1 MVTETCA
8 FAQPKFIRSLITPL
22 TGVSELR
29 LYCIILNDKFNIFYY
44 RMLMLVFKLD
54 DSMLTFPS
62 KLEMEGL
69 STENTPGIPISVT
82 KYFSKL

>member
-1 MVTETCA
+1 
-8 FAQPKFIRSLITPL
+8 
-22 TGVSELR
+22 
-29 LYCIILNDKFNIFYY
+29 
-44 RMLMLVFKLD
+44 MLVFKFD